1 MKPKLSDVAKEA
13 GVSPTTVSRVINNHG
28 YLSAQTKQNVF
39 DAMEKLHYQPN
50 SLARS
55 LKGKKTR
62 IIGLIFPGIT
72 NPFFSELI
80 EKLEKS
86 LFLQGYKVILCN
98 SADDVEKERDYLR
111 MLLAN
116 QVDGIIT
123 GAHNLGI
130 DEYQNTNL
138 PIISFDRRY
147 ADKMPTISSD
157 NLQGGVLATQ
167 TLYDAGARHIYFMG
181 NPNQKGNPTDKRLQG
196 YRQQIEALG
205 LGSHVHP
212 IYFDETPMIKQ
223 ASIRRLLEKGQ
234 ADGIV
239 CADDLTAILVLQVAA
254 MLKIKVPESLKV
266 IGYDGT
272 DFIRTYFP
280 DLTTIVQPLDYIV
293 MMLVKMLMHRID
305 NDEQLIDEEDFVLPI
320 SLYRGTTI

>member
-98 SADDVEKERDYLR
+98 SADDIEKERDYLK

-130 DEYQNTNL
+130 MEYQNTNL

-157 NLQGGVLATQ
+157 NLQGGILATQ
-167 TLYDAGARHIYFMG
+167 TLYDAGACHIYFMG
-181 NPNQKGNPTDKRLQG
+181 NPDQKGNPTDKRLQG
-196 YRQQIEALG
+196 YYQQMDFLG
-205 LGSHVHP
+205 LDRHVFP
-212 IYFDETPMIKQ
+212 IYFDDTPMIKQ
-223 ASIRRLLEKGQ
+223 TSIKRLLEQGQ

-239 CADDLTAILVLQVAA
+239 CSDDLTAILVLQVAA
-254 MLKIKVPESLKV
+254 MLKIKVPDKLKV

-272 DFIRTYFP
+272 DFMRTYFP
-280 DLTTIVQPLDYIV
+280 DLTTIVQPLDDIV
-293 MMLVKMLMHRID
+293 MMLVKMLIRRID
-305 NDEQLIDEEDFVLPI
+305 NGNQPIDEGDFVLPV